1 MIQRLYRDT
10 LLQLLSPP
18 LPLSHV
24 VVVVDDDD
32 EEEEEEEEKE
42 KKVSALLLLCR
53 LRIHTFL
60 SKNVT
65 RKIHI

>member
-24 VVVVDDDD
+24 VVVVDDVDD
-32 EEEEEEEEKE
+32 EEEEEEKE

>member
-1 MIQRLYRDT
+1 MIQRLYRAT

-32 EEEEEEEEKE
+32 EEEEEEEKE